1 MEIDFKK
8 VMLSPFILKRDKV
21 REIMKAEKKIEK
33 QKRKQKIKKDPLTS
47 WGVTRFLNYRNRKE
61 ARNE

>member
-33 QKRKQKIKKDPLTS
+33 LKEDRKTLKNQAT
-47 WGVTRFLNYRNRKE
+47 V
-61 ARNE
+61 

>member
-8 VMLSPFILKRDKV
+8 TMLSPLILKRDKV

-33 QKRKQKIKKDPLTS
+33 QKRKIKKDPLDS
-47 WGVTRFLNYRNRKE
+47 LGVTRFLNYRNREE